1 MRRIC
6 GFITKYMAVI
16 VLVAAVAAFFWP
28 AALGCIRTSWVTPLL
43 GCVMFGMGL
52 TLDLKDFARVFSRPK
67 DVVIGCV
74 CQFTIMPLL
83 AAALTR
89 IFNLPPELAVGV
101 ILVGCCPGGTSS
113 NVITYLS
120 KGDTALSVG
129 MTAVS
134 TILAPV
140 MTPLLVRL
148 FAGAIVPVDF
158 WGMFLSIIEVI
169 IAPIALGLIVK
180 RFLPKVTAAVTAYLP
195 AFSTLVITMIVIAVV
210 AANAARLQTC
220 GLLVIAVVLLHNMSG
235 YALGYLA
242 GRALRM
248 PMARRTAVSVEVG
261 MQNSGLACS
270 LAATHF
276 AAMAMASVPGAI
288 FSVWHNI
295 SGALIAR
302 LYSKLQGSDNWADT
316 ANGADTDNGTSRRSR
331 KV

>member
-1 MRRIC
+1 MRKIC

-16 VLVAAVAAFFWP
+16 VLVAAVAAFLWP
-28 AALGCIRTSWVTPLL
+28 ATLVCIRTSWVTPLL

-83 AAALTR
+83 AVALTKL
-89 IFNLPPELAVGV
+89 FNLPPELAVGV

-134 TILAPV
+134 TLLAPV

-148 FAGAIVPVDF
+148 FAGTIVPVDF

-180 RFLPKVTAAVTAYLP
+180 RFLPKVTAAMTAYLP

-210 AANAARLQTC
+210 AANAGRLRTC
-220 GLLVIAVVLLHNMSG
+220 GLLVIAVVVLHNMSG

-242 GRALRM
+242 GRLLKM
-248 PMARRTAVSVEVG
+248 PMAKRTAVSVEVG
-261 MQNSGLACS
+261 MQNSGMACS

-276 AAMAMASVPGAI
+276 SALAMASVPGAV

-302 LYSKLQGSDNWADT
+302 LYSRKNSD
-316 ANGADTDNGTSRRSR
+316 G
-331 KV
+331 K

>member
-1 MRRIC
+1 MKKVC
-6 GFITKYMAVI
+6 EFITKYMAAI
-16 VLVAAVAAFFWP
+16 VLAAALAAFLWP
-28 AALGCIRTSWVTPLL
+28 AALRAIRTSWVTPML

-52 TLDLKDFARVFSRPK
+52 TLDLRDFGRVFSRPK
-67 DVVIGCV
+67 DVIIGFA

-83 AAALTR
+83 ASALAHL
-89 IFNLPPELAVGV
+89 FALPPELAVGV
-101 ILVGCCPGGTSS
+101 MLVGCCPGGTSS

-120 KGDTALSVG
+120 RGDVALSVG

-134 TILAPV
+134 TLFAPF

-148 FAGAIVPVDF
+148 FAGAYVPVDF
-158 WGMFLSIIEVI
+158 WGMFLSILKVI
-169 IAPIALGLIVK
+169 ILPIAIGLLFK
-180 RFLPKVTAAVTAYLP
+180 RFLPKVTAGISGYLP

-210 AANAARLQTC
+210 AANAASLRSC
-220 GLLVIAVVLLHNMSG
+220 GLLVIAVVVLHNICG
-235 YALGYLA
+235 YVLGYLA

-302 LYSKLQGSDNWADT
+302 LYSKLQGPD
-316 ANGADTDNGTSRRSR
+316 
-331 KV
+331 